1 MMSVWMQDL
10 RYALRQLR
18 RSGSFTW
25 AVVLTLA
32 VGIGLNAAIFTIVDC
47 VLLRP
52 LGYREASRIYSL
64 DTRFL
69 DEGRAIN
76 SMGGDDYF
84 DAANG
89 IRSLESIAYY
99 GSSPDGLQLNGQSL
113 YLNIAAVS
121 PQFGRVLGV
130 EPIAGRLFGNDVNG
144 TDALVAASFAEEH
157 FGSAQAA
164 VGKAIRYDGKTRT
177 IVGVL
182 PAGFSFPKKSVVW
195 IEAAM
200 RPEVPSRTA
209 YNQQVV
215 ARAKPGVTGAQLNAE
230 MRAFSERLAATYPDD
245 RQKAIEAV
253 SLQEQIVGSI
263 RPTLRLLMGSVAVV
277 LLIVCA
283 NIGHLQ
289 LVRSTQMRRD
299 ATIRAA
305 LGATSAAVV
314 RRALMESLLLAVA
327 GCGLALVIAQ
337 PALHLLTVLAQDQIP
352 RLADVRLNRDVLLFS
367 FAMSVATMLVT
378 ALLPAWRAM
387 TVSPA
392 AVLKQEQGSSSES
405 RNSRRLRDA
414 LIVGE
419 VALTLTLT
427 VASVLL
433 ARQMIAQS
441 QQDLG
446 FSRDNL
452 LVMDTHEGGG
462 SGLTE
467 SIAEGSPAALL
478 SLEQMI
484 DSIAKVPGVK
494 GVAAAEAAPMGNIAD
509 VGYAIRGRSE
519 FKPGNKL
526 AEADITSMTPGYFQ
540 TMGIPLLQGRMI
552 NNDDTNSSAPVLV
565 VSRELAEKQ
574 FPGVNP
580 IGQQIMC
587 GYDMKT
593 SWWTIVGVVGNV
605 RQQSPASPPA
615 QTMYVPVAQHLARA
629 SDMQILVRTATDP
642 AAMAATL
649 DPLLRRNYPMV
660 AVSSM
665 TMREAV
671 GESSRAQTFRTAI
684 FAGFAGVAILL
695 AAVGMYGVTAYTVAQ
710 RRFEFALRFALGA
723 NRAQIVT
730 LTLGHGIVVAA
741 MGICAGVAMSL
752 GLMRV
757 LGTLLGKLPAFD
769 PASYAIA
776 ILGVLTIAITA
787 SIVPS
792 RRASQVEPMR
802 VLRGD

>member
-1 MMSVWMQDL
+1 MQDL

-69 DEGRAIN
+69 DEGRSIN

-84 DAANG
+84 DVANG
-89 IRSLESIAYY
+89 VGSLESIAYY
-99 GSSPDGLQLNGQSL
+99 GSSPDGLQLNGQSY
-113 YLNIAAVS
+113 YLHIAAVS
-121 PQFGRVLGV
+121 PQFGSVLGV
-130 EPIAGRLFGNDVNG
+130 EPVAGRLFGPDANG
-144 TDALVAASFAEEH
+144 TDALVAASFAAEH

-164 VGKAIRYDGKTRT
+164 LGKALRYDGRTRT

-182 PAGFSFPKKSVVW
+182 PAGFSFPSKSVVW
-195 IEAAM
+195 VEAAT
-200 RPEVPSRTA
+200 RPEIASRTA
-209 YNQQVV
+209 YNQHVV
-215 ARAKPGVTGAQLNAE
+215 ARTKPGVTAAQLNAE
-230 MRAFSERLAATYPDD
+230 LRTFSARLQAAYPDD

-253 SLQEQIVGSI
+253 SLQEEVVGSI
-263 RPTLRLLMGSVAVV
+263 RPMLRLLMGSVAVV

-289 LVRSTQMRRD
+289 LVRSTQTRRE
-299 ATIRAA
+299 ATIRTA
-305 LGATSAAVV
+305 LGATSAAVL
-314 RRALMESLLLAVA
+314 RRALIESLLLAAA
-327 GCGLALVIAQ
+327 GCALALVIAQ
-337 PALHLLTVLAQDQIP
+337 PALHLLTVMAQDQIP

-367 FAMSVATMLVT
+367 FAMSVATMLLT

-387 TVSPA
+387 SVSPA
-392 AVLKQEQGSSSES
+392 GVLKQEQGSSSES
-405 RNSRRLRDA
+405 RSSRRLRDA

-446 FSRDNL
+446 FAADNL
-452 LVMDTHEGGG
+452 LVMDTHTAESG
-462 SGLTE
+462 GLTGT
-467 SIAEGSPAALL
+467 IAENSPAVLL
-478 SLEQMI
+478 SLEQMLG
-484 DSIAKVPGVK
+484 SIAKVPGVK
-494 GVAAAEAAPMGNIAD
+494 AVAAAEAAPMGRIAD

-526 AEADITSMTPGYFQ
+526 ADADITSITPQYFK
-540 TMGIPLLQGRMI
+540 TMEIPLLQGRMLTG
-552 NNDDTNSSAPVLV
+552 DDTDSSEPVLV

-593 SWWTIVGVVGNV
+593 GWWTIVGVVGNI
-605 RQQSPASPPA
+605 RQRSPASPPA
-615 QTMYVPVAQHLARA
+615 QTMYVPAAQHLARA
-629 SDMQILVRTATDP
+629 GDMQIVVRTSIDP
-642 AAMAATL
+642 AAMASTL

-660 AVSSM
+660 AVSST

-671 GESSRAQTFRTAI
+671 GESSRAQRFRTLI
-684 FAGFAGVAILL
+684 FAGFAAVAILL

-723 NRAQIVT
+723 NRFQIVT
-730 LTLGHGIVVAA
+730 LTLGHGITVAA
-741 MGICAGVAMSL
+741 LGIGAGVALSIA
-752 GLMRV
+752 LMRV
-757 LGTLLGKLPAFD
+757 LGSLLGKLPAFD
-769 PASYAIA
+769 PTSYAIA
-776 ILGVLTIAITA
+776 ILGVMAIAVTA
-787 SIVPS
+787 SVIPS